1 MGAHFP
7 AVELDNTIRFSIL
20 STMTGFLWHSSKWA
34 WPFVRFLQL
43 RHGSLTAEYCILL
56 AISQRK
62 HLISLTH
69 LTSIIFDLTSFNRA
83 TYLKLIH
90 FFPMLTPH
98 THWKQLKTRSSH
110 VCKRYKVKLVGKK
123 IINVFKFKFLELKPL
138 HIYHQP
144 LRKHYGLLMLS
155 GGQER
160 SWWYAIA

>member
-1 MGAHFP
+1 MRTFP
-7 AVELDNTIRFSIL
+7 
-20 STMTGFLWHSSKWA
+20 K
-34 WPFVRFLQL
+34 L
-43 RHGSLTAEYCILL
+43 RWITRSGLVSFPRWQGSCGIVPNGPGRSVVSFNIHHGSHTAEYYILL

-83 TYLKLIH
+83 TYLKLNH

-123 IINVFKFKFLELKPL
+123 IKNVFKFKFLELKPL
-138 HIYHQP
+138 RIYHQP